1 MILPGEEESQENLEN
16 FIHICKNLAG
26 TGMAAY
32 IGVPCFA
39 EELQDTYRELL
50 RQDKDNVAVLQG
62 IVENGG
68 EIQEEQAQKKVFQ
81 EFLSVFRREKW
92 EEAEVLS
99 EKVWPGGSRIR
110 KKSIFSGTGRSA
122 V

>member
-1 MILPGEEESQENLEN
+1 M
-16 FIHICKNLAG
+16 
-26 TGMAAY
+26 
-32 IGVPCFA
+32 
-39 EELQDTYRELL
+39 
-50 RQDKDNVAVLQG
+50 AVLQG

-99 EKVWPGGSRIR
+99 EKVWPDGSRIR
-110 KKSIFSGTGRSA
+110 KKVFFLELEEVRYELYQLREGSIA
-122 V
+122 